1 MTLGRFTVGPLNHS
15 TVGFDRFFD
24 TFDTLLT
31 EKPVSY
37 PPHNTIKLD
46 ENRYQIEL
54 AVAGFNEDEI
64 TIDVLKNKL
73 TIKGAK
79 TSTVANREYLHHG
92 IANRSFERIVTLSD
106 TVRVNGAT
114 LKDGILT
121 VDFENII
128 PEELQ
133 PKRIYI
139 NAVSVPNIP
148 GAQLLQE

>member
-1 MTLGRFTVGPLNHS
+1 MTLGRFTAGPLNYS

-37 PPHNTIKLD
+37 PPHNTIKID
-46 ENRYQIEL
+46 ENCYQIEL
-54 AVAGFNEDEI
+54 AVAGFDEDEL

-79 TSTVANREYLHHG
+79 KAGTTNRQYLHQG

-114 LKDGILT
+114 LKAGILT
-121 VDFENII
+121 VDFENVV

-133 PKRIYI
+133 PKRIFI
-139 NAVSVPNIP
+139 NAINVTNIP
-148 GAQLLQE
+148 GTQLLQE